1 MIYFLNNARLE
12 RPITPNPKGV
22 LGAKSYVLDSSGI
35 VLSSGKIAEFISP
48 CVWVLHKIQLW
59 LFWMYSV
66 LLNNAKLQRPIA
78 PKLRGVSG
86 TQSSGLE
93 SSGIV
98 LSSGEIAEFITP
110 SV

>member
-1 MIYFLNNARLE
+1 MR
-12 RPITPNPKGV
+12 
-22 LGAKSYVLDSSGI
+22 LGATQDSTLAILD
-35 VLSSGKIAEFISP
+35 VF
-48 CVWVLHKIQLW
+48 
-59 LFWMYSV
+59 
-66 LLNNAKLQRPIA
+66 LNNAKLQRPIA